1 MHTVVIEG
9 SRTPCGDLP
18 TGVRRTV
25 EVDDRVRRRV
35 AYGYYVVV
43 GGSLDEAPEPV
54 VAEPASVPVENVDTS
69 QVTADS
75 DIPAKDIQAN
85 VTPAAPPALDA
96 TREEWAAFLD
106 NHKPPI
112 DYPPVAARD
121 DLIIIWQQASGG
133 S

>member
-1 MHTVVIEG
+1 MGNRVVIEG
-9 SRTPCGDLP
+9 SRMPCADLP

-25 EVDDRVRRRV
+25 EVTEQVRRRV

-43 GGSLDEAPEPV
+43 EGSLTSPV
-54 VAEPASVPVENVDTS
+54 SGSEQESE
-69 QVTADS
+69 
-75 DIPAKDIQAN
+75 
-85 VTPAAPPALDA
+85 APPAPSAGDIPDENVPGDVTPPTPTAPVTAPPLDA
-96 TREEWAAFLD
+96 DRAVWAAFLD
-106 NHKPPI
+106 NHQPPI